1 MIPRALWY
9 CGHVLRNQWLSPSQ
23 LKKMQ
28 EKRLRAII
36 RHAYRTV
43 EFYHNELK
51 TAKVRPEDIKS
62 QDDLSKLPV
71 LSRDAIIRN
80 FPDKIVAKGF
90 KLKDCLQRTTTG
102 TTGEV
107 MRFVWDKRFLDYTQG
122 LKLRRTLASGV
133 KVLWKAAEILYAGP
147 RRLAQEPHASRSFV
161 RKFHPG
167 FIPFH
172 GRFINGPYLVK
183 RLYLTRGI
191 DDVLPDL
198 VRLRPKVIF
207 SRPSYLR
214 LLAEAVEEGVALPSP
229 KVIITVGEIL
239 DGTTRAYLRSVF
251 ESNVSDLYGSLEFGS
266 MAWECMEHSGYHI
279 DIDNVVMEFVK
290 DGVPAPSERGE
301 ILVTGLLNYAMPL
314 IRYRIGDIGISSDEM
329 CQCGRGLPL
338 MKAIEGRAG
347 DFLVFPHGRL
357 ISPRDIM
364 SELFSVEGISRWQV
378 IQKGEDVL
386 VRFVKDRGFSDHTI
400 GHLVRIC
407 RELFGENFEIETVER
422 WDMPVKFRPIVR
434 SSNAVKRESN

>member
-1 MIPRALWY
+1 MIHRALWY
-9 CGHVLRNQWLSPSQ
+9 CGHVLRNQWLKPSQ
-23 LKKMQ
+23 LKEMQ

-43 EFYHNELK
+43 EFYHKELK
-51 TAKVRPEDIKS
+51 AAKVRPEDIKS
-62 QDDLSKLPV
+62 QDDLTKLPV
-71 LSRDAIIRN
+71 LSRDTIIRN

-90 KLKDCLQRTTTG
+90 ELKDCLKRTTTG

-107 MRFVWDKRFLDYTQG
+107 MRFVWDKRFKDYTQG
-122 LKLRRTLASGV
+122 LKLRRTLANGV
-133 KVLWKAAEILYAGP
+133 KMTWKAAEILYAGP
-147 RRLAQEPHASRSFV
+147 RHLAQKPHASRSFV

-172 GRFINGPYLVK
+172 GRFINGPYLIK

-191 DDVLPDL
+191 NDVLPDL
-198 VRLRPKVIF
+198 VRLRPEVIF

-214 LLAEAVEEGVALPSP
+214 LLAEAVEGGVAFPSP

-239 DGTTRAYLRSVF
+239 DETTRAYLRSAF

-266 MAWECMEHSGYHI
+266 IAWECTEHSGYHI

-290 DGVPAPSERGE
+290 DGLPAPDERSE

-314 IRYRIGDIGISSDEM
+314 IRYRIGDIGILSDEM
-329 CQCGRGLPL
+329 CPCGRGLPL
-338 MKAIEGRAG
+338 MKMIEGRAG
-347 DFLVFPHGRL
+347 DFLVLSHGRL

-364 SELFSVEGISRWQV
+364 SGLFSVKGVSRWQV
-378 IQKGEDVL
+378 VQKGEVVL
-386 VRFVKDRGFSDHTI
+386 IRFAKGREFSTRTI
-400 GHLVRIC
+400 EQLETIC
-407 RELFGENFEIETVER
+407 HELFGENFEIEAVEK
-422 WDMPVKFRPIVR
+422 WDMPVKFRPIVP
-434 SSNAVKRESN
+434 SSNPNRC